1 MSRKNPGQLNWYSG
15 YFLSSPLRQ
24 HNGDGIL
31 LVALPDRPGGFHLLR
46 QLWQLWLHFAFASFG
61 VGYETKP
68 PDRCRSGMRLWEGQ
82 RGRNK
87 PPRCS

>member
-31 LVALPDRPGGFHLLR
+31 LVALPDRPG
-46 QLWQLWLHFAFASFG
+46 
-61 VGYETKP
+61 
-68 PDRCRSGMRLWEGQ
+68 
-82 RGRNK
+82 
-87 PPRCS
+87 